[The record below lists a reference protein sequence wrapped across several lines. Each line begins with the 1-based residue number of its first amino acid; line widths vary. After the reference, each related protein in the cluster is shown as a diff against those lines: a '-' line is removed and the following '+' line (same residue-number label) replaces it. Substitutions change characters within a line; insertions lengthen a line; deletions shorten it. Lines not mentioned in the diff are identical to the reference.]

1 MLCASN
7 PESSMSLDLPTVKTV
22 YRQAIDA
29 RARDAEGDSW
39 WMEVAAEVQ
48 SVVDTFDA
56 REAAAIINWWHDDWS
71 AIGDTP
77 ARAARRIRT
86 AAKRVCGQH

>member
-1 MLCASN
+1 V
-7 PESSMSLDLPTVKTV
+7 SLDLPTVKTV

-48 SVVDTFDA
+48 SVVDAPDA
-56 REAAAIINWWHDDWS
+56 RAAAAIINWWHDDWS

-86 AAKRVCGQH
+86 AAKRMCGQN